1 MHLYMVTPIINVSLA
16 TRLNY
21 RIKNIKS
28 PYGMFLCR
36 KWVENHE
43 DVYTSTI
50 VFPQTEKSHFSW
62 FIMTTGYISTC
73 MSHSL
78 SGEN

>member
-1 MHLYMVTPIINVSLA
+1 MEC
-16 TRLNY
+16 
-21 RIKNIKS
+21 
-28 PYGMFLCR
+28 FC
-36 KWVENHE
+36 VENE
-43 DVYTSTI
+43 QKTMKMYIYTSTI